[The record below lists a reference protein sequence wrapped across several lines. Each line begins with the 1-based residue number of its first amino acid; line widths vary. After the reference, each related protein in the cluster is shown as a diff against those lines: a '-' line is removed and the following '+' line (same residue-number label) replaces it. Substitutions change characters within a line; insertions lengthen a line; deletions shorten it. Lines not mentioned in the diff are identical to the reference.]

1 MTQWI
6 AAIARGH
13 NSGVCL
19 LKDGEMVFSIE
30 EERLSRKKYDGGPLA
45 SMIKILDYTD
55 RLDYLVVAHT
65 QPLDQA
71 GSNDFTGEPIYIALA
86 RKLGLIDRKAD
97 IYKHPQVVDYSH
109 IHHKLHSSC
118 AFFRS
123 GFESAVSV
131 IVDGAGTFIPMEI
144 DREQEMTWELE
155 TIIQCEYPDKFKTLY
170 KHQGGRGPWG
180 AVRIDKFTSDREEE
194 EGTHEL
200 ILDDSAGIVKAYE
213 AVTQYCGWAPI
224 EAGKTMGLFPYGKE
238 NSEIPDIYT
247 NYDGRSDW
255 ATTNRDL
262 IVPTYPNGAVVN
274 KGRFLEIRE
283 PMDTNGIKDLTKL
296 DNRRDM
302 HMQFK
307 LSLNLWY

>member
-13 NSGVCL
+13 NSGICL
-19 LKDGEMVFSIE
+19 LKDGELVFSIE

-65 QPLDQA
+65 QPLQQA
-71 GSNDFTGEPIYIALA
+71 GSNDFTGEPIYVALA

-123 GFESAVSV
+123 GFKSAVSV
-131 IVDGAGTFIPMEI
+131 IVDGAGTFIPMQI
-144 DREQEMTWELE
+144 DGDEVMTWELE
-155 TIIQCEYPDKFKTLY
+155 TIIQCAYPDKFKTLY

-180 AVRIDKFTSDREEE
+180 AQRLEKFDSEREDE

-224 EAGKTMGLFPYGKE
+224 EAGKTMGLFPYGKAV
-238 NSEIPDIYT
+238 SYT
-247 NYDGRSDW
+247 HL
-255 ATTNRDL
+255 TL
-262 IVPTYPNGAVVN
+262 PTKA
-274 KGRFLEIRE
+274 
-283 PMDTNGIKDLTKL
+283 
-296 DNRRDM
+296 
-302 HMQFK
+302 
-307 LSLNLWY
+307 